1 MYAYSCIIKIHA
13 SGFSKLLESI
23 FCILLVVAA
32 FFCKNCGDSLRSDS
46 RLVRGQGGQV
56 NMVDKAKFC
65 SEICSTLEALV
76 V

>member
-46 RLVRGQGGQV
+46 RLVRGQV

>member
-46 RLVRGQGGQV
+46 LLVRGQV
-56 NMVDKAKFC
+56 NVVDKAKFC